1 MSPGST
7 SRAIVFAM
15 SLLLAAC
22 GDGDGQQATQPDVV
36 RVADVPLQQAAPSS
50 KPAPDRFARGVPT
63 AKVPAAKTP
72 PAPGTL
78 GAVAVASISA
88 VVSVHNVASSVGRPL
103 NLPRGALHGQAADA
117 RAMLGRLRSQL
128 GQAPRGIRGEFGM
141 VLAGYRAIAADLA
154 RRPRPL
160 AAPARS
166 RLAAL
171 DIRWRRALR
180 IIGRRSGSEIEAS
193 APPLLRP
200 HIPAPA
206 RQPDKAR

>member
-15 SLLLAAC
+15 SLLLAGC
-22 GDGDGQQATQPDVV
+22 GDGDIQQATQPDVV

-50 KPAPDRFARGVPT
+50 KPAPARFARGVPT
-63 AKVPAAKTP
+63 AKVPAKTR

-88 VVSVHNVASSVGRPL
+88 VVSVHNVASSVGRRL

-117 RAMLGRLRSQL
+117 RAVLGRLRSRL
-128 GQAPRGIRGEFGM
+128 GHATRGIRGEFGR

-160 AAPARS
+160 AAPARR

-200 HIPAPA
+200 HIPAPT
-206 RQPDKAR
+206 REPDKAR